1 MRSSSAEAPLIAAT
15 VEDGPNTENE
25 EPRES
30 SSGFVSVEYEDIT
43 KYFTLMG
50 WTAFGGPQA
59 HIGMFET
66 VCIKRA
72 RISASSE
79 GYKNALGCLN
89 D

>member
-1 MRSSSAEAPLIAAT
+1 MPASPATAPLIEAS
-15 VEDGPNTENE
+15 VESGTNNEND

-30 SSGFVSVEYEDIT
+30 SSSFVSVEYEDIT

-66 VCIKRA
+66 VCSCTLRSDPRA
-72 RISASSE
+72 E
-79 GYKNALGCLN
+79 
-89 D
+89 